1 MGVFTVLVNNY
12 ITAKDVAMLLH
23 RLLNMNL
30 ELYGEYPEF
39 VEVDMTLKQLVDT
52 GIDEAI
58 DKAVAKAE
66 AKVAKTEKSRTAKAM
81 KAGGEAMNKIMR
93 YTGLSRREIMAL

>member
-1 MGVFTVLVNNY
+1 
-12 ITAKDVAMLLH
+12 LLS
-23 RLLNMNL
+23 MNL

-58 DKAVAKAE
+58 DKAVDKAVAKAVTKAEAKAEARVAKAE
-66 AKVAKTEKSRTAKAM
+66 AKAEKVISRTAKAM
-81 KAGGEAMNKIMR
+81 KAGGEAMSKIMR